1 MRFGVLGPLAVW
13 TSGGTPVRVPGA
25 KVRTLLCVLLTR
37 EGDPVSAERL
47 MEDLWGGRA
56 PNDATGSLQAM
67 ISRLRR
73 VLADAEP
80 GGRDLVERGPAGY
93 RLVAEKADLDTTR
106 AEVLLT
112 RARTL
117 ELPSA
122 RAETLREALGLWR
135 GQAYAE
141 VAQEPF
147 ARTTAAQ
154 WEERRLTAVEDLAET
169 RLALGEHRVLVG
181 ELGDL
186 VDRHPRRER
195 MRGAYMLALYRSGR
209 QSEALESF
217 EQLRVHLAE
226 ELGLDPGP
234 GLTALHHSLL
244 ARDPDLVAPTEP
256 SSGVISGTNLPAPLT
271 EGRDGGLVGR
281 GEQISQ
287 VRTLLAENRLVT
299 LLGPGGVGKTRLAI
313 EVARGLRAD
322 FPDGVWV
329 VELGNLSTDLNSA
342 ADADAVAEVLATAL
356 GVREGLSARRG
367 DAADRRGSVQ
377 RLCEAL
383 ANQRTL
389 LLLDTCEHLSTPVA
403 ELADR
408 LLATAPHVHAL
419 ATSREPLGVGEELV
433 HPVPPLDLPEGTTS
447 AEESSAVQLFLDRAR
462 RSSPGFT
469 LDEGNRVAVVA
480 VCRRLDGIPLAIELA
495 ATQIRSLSVAELA
508 RRLDD
513 RFRVLVRG
521 QRTAPPRQR
530 TLRAVID
537 WSWDLLPQD
546 ERRMLRRAAVH
557 RGGWT
562 LKAAEQICS
571 GADIAAA
578 DVWDPLTRLVDRSLV
593 VMDAPRAGE
602 PGEEA
607 VTRYRLLESVAAYA
621 LERLAEAGEEEQIRR
636 AHARYYTG
644 LAETAEGGL
653 RGQRQR
659 QWLVTLDTES
669 ANHRSALEW
678 ATAENDAE
686 TALRTTAALGR
697 YWLMRGRT
705 REAREHLTAA
715 LAAADRCVAT
725 GVQVP
730 ARLQLRAL
738 TRLTAIGFVDRVPG
752 AAPEHRLQELLQAY
766 ADLDDPVQEAHARL
780 ECAQAMLG
788 SGDVAVIEELS
799 SAALSV
805 FRDTGDRW
813 GIAAA
818 LAVQAEVALVGGDL
832 ERARTDAATARTLFA
847 EFGDRHGD
855 LISAATLGTLAEIHG
870 DHTAARRLN
879 EEALRVAEELGLW
892 VAVSERLASLG
903 RLHLLEED
911 FDAAADLHHEAL
923 RIARERAHG
932 SGAAFAETG
941 LALADRRRGELDSAQ
956 QRMERLLAS
965 NSAAGY
971 LPGVALALTELGF
984 VAELRADADS
994 AHTMHTEGL
1003 AVARRTGDGRAVALA
1018 VEGLAGVSALTG
1030 DHRLA
1035 AERLGQA
1042 AALREAAGAPL
1053 PSAERG
1059 DVNRIIA
1066 QVRQVLTAEEF
1077 AAAHAQGA
1085 DAPPPQ

>member
-1 MRFGVLGPLAVW
+1 MLGPLAVW

-25 KVRTLLCVLLTR
+25 KVRMLLCVLLTR

-47 MEDLWGGRA
+47 LEELWGGRA

-80 GGRDLVERGPAGY
+80 GGRDLVERVPAGY
-93 RLVAEKADLDTTR
+93 RLVAENADLDTTR
-106 AEVLLT
+106 AEVLLS

-122 RAETLREALGLWR
+122 RAEALREALGLWR
-135 GQAYAE
+135 GHAYAE
-141 VAQEPF
+141 VAEEAF
-147 ARTTAAQ
+147 ARATAAQ

-234 GLTALHHSLL
+234 ELTALHQSLL
-244 ARDPDLVAPTEP
+244 ARDPELSPPAEATY
-256 SSGVISGTNLPAPLT
+256 GLGSGTNLPAPLT
-271 EGRDGGLVGR
+271 DGKDGGLVGR
-281 GEQISQ
+281 GEQIGQ
-287 VRTLLAENRLVT
+287 VRALLAENRLVT

-322 FPDGVWV
+322 FPDGVWI
-329 VELGNLSTDLNSA
+329 VELGDLGTGTTNA
-342 ADADAVAEVLATAL
+342 VDADADAVAEVLATAL
-356 GVREGLSARRG
+356 GVREGFSGRRG
-367 DAADRRGSVQ
+367 READRRGSVQ

-383 ANQRTL
+383 AGQRAL
-389 LLLDTCEHLSTPVA
+389 LLLDTCEHLSAPVA

-408 LLATAPHVHAL
+408 LLATAADVHAL
-419 ATSREPLGVGEELV
+419 ATSREPLGVVEELL

-447 AEESSAVQLFLDRAR
+447 AAESSAVQLFLDRAR
-462 RSSPGFT
+462 RSSPEFT
-469 LDEGNRVAVVA
+469 LDEGNSAAVVA

-495 ATQIRSLSVAELA
+495 ATQVRALSVGELA

-521 QRTAPPRQR
+521 RRTAPPRQR

-546 ERRMLRRAAVH
+546 ERLVLQRAAVS

-562 LKAAEQICS
+562 LEAAEQVCS
-571 GADIAAA
+571 GAGLAAE

-593 VMDAPRAGE
+593 VMESARAGE
-602 PGEEA
+602 RGEGT

-621 LERLAEAGEEEQIRR
+621 LERLAEAGEEAQFRR
-636 AHARYYTG
+636 AHARYYAG
-644 LAETAEGGL
+644 LAETAEGEL
-653 RGQRQR
+653 RGQHQR
-659 QWLVTLDTES
+659 QWLEILDSES

-678 ATAENDAE
+678 ATADHDVE
-686 TALRTTAALGR
+686 TALRATVALGR

-705 REAREHLTAA
+705 REAREHLSAA
-715 LAAADRCVAT
+715 LAAADRCSAT
-725 GVQVP
+725 GAPMP
-730 ARLQLRAL
+730 APLRLQAL
-738 TRLTAIGFVDRVPG
+738 TRLTAVGFLDRAPG
-752 AAPEHRLQELLQAY
+752 TAPEQGLQELLRGY

-780 ECAQAMLG
+780 QCAQAMLG
-788 SGDVAVIEELS
+788 SGDVAVIEEL
-799 SAALSV
+799 AANALST
-805 FRDTGDRW
+805 FRENGDRW

-818 LAVQAEVALVGGDL
+818 LAVQSEVALVGGELD
-832 ERARTDAATARTLFA
+832 RARTDAETARALFA

-870 DHTAARRLN
+870 DHTAARQLN
-879 EEALRVAEELGLW
+879 EAALRVAEELGLW

-903 RLHLLEED
+903 RLHLLDAD

-941 LALADRRRGELDSAQ
+941 LALADRRRGELDAAQ

-965 NSAAGY
+965 NTAAGY

-984 VAELRADADS
+984 VAELRADADT
-994 AHTMHTEGL
+994 AHALHTDGL
-1003 AVARRTGDGRAVALA
+1003 EAARRTGDRRAIALA
-1018 VEGLAGVSALTG
+1018 VEGLAGVAALTG
-1030 DHRLA
+1030 EHRRSA
-1035 AERLGQA
+1035 QRLGQA
-1042 AALREAAGAPL
+1042 AALREAVGAPL
-1053 PSAERG
+1053 PPAERG
-1059 DVNRIIA
+1059 DVDRITA
-1066 QVRQVLTAEEF
+1066 QVRGVLTAEEF
-1077 AAAHAQGA
+1077 AAAHTQGG
-1085 DAPPPQ
+1085 DAPFPQ

>member
-1 MRFGVLGPLAVW
+1 MLGPLAVW
-13 TSGGTPVRVPGA
+13 TSGGAPVRVPGA

-93 RLVAEKADLDTTR
+93 RLVAENADLDTSR
-106 AEVLLT
+106 AEVLLN

-122 RAETLREALGLWR
+122 RAEALREALGLWR

-141 VAQEPF
+141 VAEEAF
-147 ARTTAAQ
+147 ARATAAQ

-169 RLALGEHRVLVG
+169 RLALGEHRILVG

-217 EQLRVHLAE
+217 EQLRVRLAE

-234 GLTALHHSLL
+234 ELTALHHSLL
-244 ARDPDLVAPTEP
+244 ARDPDLSPPTEA
-256 SSGVISGTNLPAPLT
+256 SYGLVSGTNLPAPLT
-271 EGRDGGLVGR
+271 DGEDGGLVGR

-287 VRTLLAENRLVT
+287 VRALLAENRLVT

-322 FPDGVWV
+322 FPDGVWI
-329 VELGNLSTDLNSA
+329 VELGDLGTDPASA
-342 ADADAVAEVLATAL
+342 VDAEAVAEVLATTL
-356 GVREGLSARRG
+356 GVREGFSGRLGRES
-367 DAADRRGSVQ
+367 DRRGSVQ
-377 RLCEAL
+377 RLGEAL
-383 ANQRTL
+383 AGQRTL
-389 LLLDTCEHLSTPVA
+389 LLLDTCEHLSAPVA

-408 LLATAPHVHAL
+408 LLATAGQVHAL
-419 ATSREPLGVGEELV
+419 ATSREPLGVVEELV
-433 HPVPPLDLPEGTTS
+433 RPVPPLALPEDITS
-447 AEESSAVQLFLDRAR
+447 AEDSPAVQLFLDRAG
-462 RSSPGFT
+462 RSGPGFS
-469 LDEGNRVAVVA
+469 LDEGNRAAVVA

-495 ATQIRSLSVAELA
+495 ATQVRSLSATELA

-521 QRTAPPRQR
+521 RRTAPPRQR

-546 ERRMLRRAAVH
+546 ERLVLRRAAVS
-557 RGGWT
+557 RGGWA
-562 LKAAEQICS
+562 LEAAEHICS
-571 GADIAAA
+571 GSGLAAE

-602 PGEEA
+602 PGDEA
-607 VTRYRLLESVAAYA
+607 GPRYRLLESVAAYA
-621 LERLAEAGEEEQIRR
+621 LERLAEAGEEEQFRC
-636 AHARYYTG
+636 AHARYYTE
-644 LAETAEGGL
+644 LAETAESGL

-659 QWLVTLDTES
+659 QWLETLDTES

-678 ATAENDAE
+678 ATAEDRPE
-686 TALRTTAALGR
+686 PALRTTAALGR

-715 LAAADRCVAT
+715 LAAADRCIAT
-725 GVQVP
+725 GIQVP
-730 ARLQLRAL
+730 APLRLRAL
-738 TRLTAIGFVDRVPG
+738 TRLTAIGFLDRVPG
-752 AAPEHRLQELLQAY
+752 AAPEQGLQELLQAY
-766 ADLDDPVQEAHARL
+766 AELDDPVQEAHARL
-780 ECAQAMLG
+780 QCAQAMLG

-799 SAALSV
+799 ATALSV
-805 FRDTGDRW
+805 FRENGDRW

-818 LAVQAEVALVGGDL
+818 LAVQAEVALVGGNL
-832 ERARTDAATARTLFA
+832 ERARTDAETARTLFA

-870 DHTAARRLN
+870 DHTAARQLN

-903 RLHLLEED
+903 RLHLLDQD

-941 LALADRRRGELDSAQ
+941 LALADRRRGELDAAE

-965 NSAAGY
+965 NTSAGY
-971 LPGVALALTELGF
+971 LPGVALALAELGF

-994 AHTMHTEGL
+994 AHALHTEGL
-1003 AVARRTGDGRAVALA
+1003 AVARRTGDRRAVALA

-1030 DHRLA
+1030 DHRHA

-1042 AALREAAGAPL
+1042 EALREAGGAPL
-1053 PSAERG
+1053 PPAERG
-1059 DVNRIIA
+1059 DVDRITA
-1066 QVRQVLTAEEF
+1066 QVREVLPAEEF
-1077 AAAHAQGA
+1077 AAAHARGA
-1085 DAPPPQ
+1085 HEPVAP